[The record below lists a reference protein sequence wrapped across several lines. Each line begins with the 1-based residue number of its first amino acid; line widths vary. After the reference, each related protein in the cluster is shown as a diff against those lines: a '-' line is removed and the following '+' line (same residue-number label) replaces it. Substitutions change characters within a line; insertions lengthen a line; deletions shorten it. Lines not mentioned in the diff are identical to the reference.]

1 MPGLDD
7 TPSDLRLAAK
17 RLVVCVAKLNEQN
30 INVQRES
37 LVELRAQKRRKGKA
51 ATCVVSAQIGSLIAA
66 TLSGSRER
74 KVVADNVDI
83 FPVKRCK
90 LL

>member
-1 MPGLDD
+1 MG
-7 TPSDLRLAAK
+7 
-17 RLVVCVAKLNEQN
+17 
-30 INVQRES
+30 
-37 LVELRAQKRRKGKA
+37 KRRKGKA
-51 ATCVVSAQIGSLIAA
+51 ATCVVSAQVGSLIAA
-66 TLSGSRER
+66 SLSGSGER